1 MRLPINI
8 EEPLSGRAVEG
19 DRIEYKT
26 GWNVTEVE
34 RRASLIGMPRWSNVI
49 EYNPDAIYR
58 TICAFANDF
67 DETGGGY
74 IVVGVK
80 EVNGRAIRPVI
91 GIDPKQVEP
100 IEKDMVGFN
109 NLIRPYYQPRLY
121 IEEADGKTILV
132 IKVSPGERRP
142 YMKELDLTEGRATGI
157 PTIQEELEANGSP
170 SAKIET
176 DDERTYFLIDIPCHP
191 YFVNKAITIDSS
203 GANDGNVT
211 KDVTKDVTKELTDR
225 QRVIVEMIKE
235 DAYVTTYEMSQK
247 TGVVTRTIKR
257 DLEYLQSAG
266 IIIRIGGRKDGHW
279 EVLT

>member
-8 EEPLSGRAVEG
+8 EDLLNKRKIEG
-19 DRIEYKT
+19 NRIEFKK

-34 RRASLIGMPRWSNVI
+34 RRANLIGMPSQSKVNDV
-49 EYNPDAIYR
+49 
-58 TICAFANDF
+58 NDF

-74 IVVGVK
+74 
-80 EVNGRAIRPVI
+80 
-91 GIDPKQVEP
+91 
-100 IEKDMVGFN
+100 
-109 NLIRPYYQPRLY
+109 
-121 IEEADGKTILV
+121 
-132 IKVSPGERRP
+132 
-142 YMKELDLTEGRATGI
+142 
-157 PTIQEELEANGSP
+157 EANGSP

-211 KDVTKDVTKELTDR
+211 KDVTKELTDR
-225 QRVIVEMIKE
+225 QKVIVETIKE
-235 DAYVTTYEMSQK
+235 DAFVTTHEMSQK

-257 DLEYLQSAG
+257 DLEYLQSAD
-266 IIIRIGGRKDGHW
+266 IIIRVDGRKDGHW